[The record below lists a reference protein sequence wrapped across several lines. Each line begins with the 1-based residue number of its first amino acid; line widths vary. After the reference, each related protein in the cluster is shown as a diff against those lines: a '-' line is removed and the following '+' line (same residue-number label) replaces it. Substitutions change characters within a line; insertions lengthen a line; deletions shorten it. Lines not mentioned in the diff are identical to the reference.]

1 MRDATK
7 SLWGPNYPDWVIK
20 RWGKIITQSQIDQ
33 GSCTPILTIRLV
45 EEKQLFK
52 TYFNKIEG
60 LSKHSACQGSKMSG
74 V

>member
-45 EEKQLFK
+45 EEKL
-52 TYFNKIEG
+52 G
-60 LSKHSACQGSKMSG
+60 RLLSSTPPMDYPRSD
-74 V
+74 VWPLI